1 MPSDHLQEI
10 TTLLDQAG
18 AAHGRYEESELN
30 GVYDQEWARW
40 YAAYA
45 VEQGLSALLDHTVTA
60 EQVAA
65 FFSCSF
71 EDYKRDGIT
80 ENWSAYTARRLQAEL

>member
-1 MPSDHLQEI
+1 MPSDRLQEI
-10 TTLLDQAG
+10 TMLLDQAG
-18 AAHGRYEESELN
+18 AAHGRYETTELK
-30 GVYDQEWARW
+30 GVYDQDWARW
-40 YAAYA
+40 YAAHV

-65 FFSCSF
+65 FFTSSF